1 MVVNVYEDLS
11 SNLLQEITKLEHR
24 IDDLLGNIPNLK
36 KDIDNIQT
44 IPVVGKKTAV
54 AVIPL
59 VTDINLFEDARQL
72 AAFAGLTPRDY
83 QSGSSIKK
91 EK

>member
-1 MVVNVYEDLS
+1 MRSLYNCIENLQDQYRKVQNYLEAREHLASVVVNVYEDSS

-36 KDIDNIQT
+36 KDI
-44 IPVVGKKTAV
+44 
-54 AVIPL
+54 
-59 VTDINLFEDARQL
+59 L

-83 QSGSSIKK
+83 QSDSSIKK